1 MLYQLSLDVILKK
14 TPKLTQTQWPN
25 NTLPYRSPG
34 QRSNTPLTGRT
45 ARCQRAVPLFKVL
58 METVSLPFL
67 ASRGHLQSLGLGSIT
82 PSSKS
87 ATLDWGFLISP
98 SPWLDHHIFFSD
110 PDCPFAS
117 LFVKAV
123 LVTSAHLNNL
133 GSSPYLRSIYQQP
146 QYYQQPQF
154 FFSNSIFI
162 GSGHGHIGGP
172 LFFLLTLFNQHNLLT
187 CITFYQTY
195 IVQSSYKV
203 QEYLIFHKN
212 STELNKQEK
221 HVFVHSSLRGRIL
234 PIKKKDIKCIFFLLN
249 MVCAYLSRNR
259 TYRHWTVL
267 ILVKETLMFTMK
279 QKIFCSAHWKE
290 ANIPQIIIVKY

>member
-1 MLYQLSLDVILKK
+1 MRSLTELKS
-14 TPKLTQTQWPN
+14 W
-25 NTLPYRSPG
+25 
-34 QRSNTPLTGRT
+34 
-45 ARCQRAVPLFKVL
+45 CQGGFIPSGGSKGVFVF
-58 METVSLPFL
+58 LPFL
-67 ASRGHLQSLGLGSIT
+67 ASRGHLYSLGLGSIT

-123 LVTSAHLNNL
+123 LVTLALLNNL
-133 GSSPYLRSIYQQP
+133 GSYPYLRSIYEQP
-146 QYYQQPQF
+146 QYNQQPQF

-172 LFFLLTLFNQHNLLT
+172 LFFLLTLFDQHNLLT
-187 CITFYQTY
+187 SITFYQTY
-195 IVQSSYKV
+195 IAQNSYKV

-221 HVFVHSSLRGRIL
+221 HVFVHSSLRGEYYQSRKRIL
-234 PIKKKDIKCIFFLLN
+234 NAFFPL
-249 MVCAYLSRNR
+249 
-259 TYRHWTVL
+259 
-267 ILVKETLMFTMK
+267 
-279 QKIFCSAHWKE
+279 
-290 ANIPQIIIVKY
+290 